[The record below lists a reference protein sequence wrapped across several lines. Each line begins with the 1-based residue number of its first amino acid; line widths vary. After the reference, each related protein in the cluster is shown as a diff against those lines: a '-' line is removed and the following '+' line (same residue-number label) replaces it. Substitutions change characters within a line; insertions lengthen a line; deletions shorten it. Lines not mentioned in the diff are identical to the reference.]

1 MWFVALAMT
10 LVGDLSKGS
19 LGASK
24 VSVSLRVLSI
34 RNSEKNQQQTNR
46 KKKKKKKKK
55 EREREIYAL
64 FACFCFPGCYAKR
77 FMFPRSGVPA
87 CARMHKK
94 PPGV

>member
-1 MWFVALAMT
+1 MT

-34 RNSEKNQQQTNR
+34 RSS
-46 KKKKKKKKK
+46 KKKKKKNNKKK
-55 EREREIYAL
+55 NKERRIYAL

-77 FMFPRSGVPA
+77 FMFPSRRGVPA
-87 CARMHKK
+87 CASMHRN
-94 PPGV
+94 PPGVKVASVAS